1 MMPEILLAGS
11 APWELG
17 FMAAMASPTSNPA
30 QVDPD
35 YTQIGTLLDT
45 PGPPEWRKSPQTP
58 ADSAWGHFYWVPIGG
73 SPAPQANTMRFE
85 VIGVSGAVIAQINS
99 NIWQDSLRSV
109 VHGNSTVTGPTSR
122 NVFLPGS
129 PCFIDFNVEVTPTGY
144 VSRFYKNGVLL
155 DTTSAAK
162 TSPEKIA
169 TIRLSPSRDTVAH
182 TSRDVA
188 ISEVLITADIPTVG
202 VRLAQ
207 LIPNGAGH
215 YADMPGGYADII
227 GDSDVGIV
235 GTADGQR
242 FSWEPTV
249 YAGPGSPS
257 TISAV
262 VVNTTAARWTGTPD
276 TFNSFLRIGGTDY
289 DGAGVQPSIRDRH
302 QTVWWEN
309 PATGLPWSPSDLANL
324 EVGFRVTD

>member
-1 MMPEILLAGS
+1 
-11 APWELG
+11 
-17 FMAAMASPTSNPA
+17 
-30 QVDPD
+30 
-35 YTQIGTLLDT
+35 
-45 PGPPEWRKSPQTP
+45 
-58 ADSAWGHFYWVPIGG
+58 
-73 SPAPQANTMRFE
+73 MRFE
-85 VIGVSGAVIAQINS
+85 VIGVSGAVIARIS
-99 NIWQDSLRSV
+99 TDIWRDSLRSV
-109 VHGNSTVTGPTSR
+109 VYGNSTVTGPTSR
-122 NVFLPGS
+122 NVLLFGS
-129 PCFIDFNVEVTPTGY
+129 PCSIDFNVEVTPTGY

-169 TIRLSPSRDTVAH
+169 TIRLSPSRDSQAS
-182 TSRDVA
+182 TSRDIA
-188 ISEVLITADIPTVG
+188 ISEVLITAGIPTVG

-235 GTADGQR
+235 GTANGQR
-242 FSWEPTV
+242 FSWEPTA

-257 TISAV
+257 AISAV
-262 VVNTTAARWTGTPD
+262 IVNTTAARWIGTPD

-289 DGAGVQPSIRDRH
+289 DGPDIAAGVRDRY
-302 QTVWWEN
+302 QNVWWTN
-309 PATGLPWSPSDLANL
+309 PDTGLPWDSADLANI